1 MSLFKYNLYWTLFSS
16 FSFGSWSPT
25 RDFYKLR
32 TWLREVTAF
41 PLFSAFPEIS
51 AIKVPEKEIAM
62 LLMEVDYALF
72 PVEGVFLA
80 FIGLLELLIER
91 RALKSL
97 GPRM

>member
-1 MSLFKYNLYWTLFSS
+1 
-16 FSFGSWSPT
+16 
-25 RDFYKLR
+25 
-32 TWLREVTAF
+32 
-41 PLFSAFPEIS
+41 
-51 AIKVPEKEIAM
+51 M